1 MDLEVT
7 SIRIVLLLLMLG
19 FASIFDIRTRRIPD
33 LIWVVCG
40 GMGSVLYFF
49 DWQSIISYH
58 ALSMITTGAVAL
70 LLYLY
75 RLTGTA
81 DVFAM
86 LSMAVILPVHYEFVM
101 VPIVVL
107 IGGFVITGFVT
118 LVQYVILKSKRKI
131 LRQVKPQPFLAYMFG
146 FAVFFLLPEIFS
158 LVSV

>member
-1 MDLEVT
+1 MDVEVI

-19 FASIFDIRTRRIPD
+19 LATIFDIRTRRIPD

-40 GMGSVLYFF
+40 TIGSTLYFF
-49 DWQSIISYH
+49 DWQSITSYH
-58 ALSMITTGAVAL
+58 ALSMITVGAVAL

-75 RLTGTA
+75 KLTGTA

-86 LSMAVILPVHYEFVM
+86 LSLAVILPVHYEFVM
-101 VPIVVL
+101 IPVVVL

-118 LVQYVILKSKRKI
+118 LVQYVILKSKHKT

-146 FAVFFLLPEIFS
+146 FAVFSLLPEISS
-158 LVSV
+158 LVLV